1 MYASCGQVG
10 LTIDTKSKRFP
21 MFQSLFLLLNTQSV
35 SPSVFSVSISTA
47 ARDDHLADQS
57 PPQQQQ
63 QQQQQ
68 QQTLSPDKQMLNF
81 QPVPSRV
88 WASCGVDAAA
98 AVDNVVAVGL

>member
-1 MYASCGQVG
+1 
-10 LTIDTKSKRFP
+10 
-21 MFQSLFLLLNTQSV
+21 MFQVSNICLLLNTQSV

-68 QQTLSPDKQMLNF
+68 QTLSPDKQMLNF

-88 WASCGVDAAA
+88 GASCGVDAAA

>member
-1 MYASCGQVG
+1 
-10 LTIDTKSKRFP
+10 
-21 MFQSLFLLLNTQSV
+21 MFQSLCLLLNTQSV
-35 SPSVFSVSISTA
+35 SPSVFSVSIYTA

-88 WASCGVDAAA
+88 GASCGVDAAAA

>member
-1 MYASCGQVG
+1 
-10 LTIDTKSKRFP
+10 
-21 MFQSLFLLLNTQSV
+21 MFQVSNICLLLNTQSV

-63 QQQQQ
+63 QQQHQQQQQ

-88 WASCGVDAAA
+88 GASCGVDAAA

>member
-1 MYASCGQVG
+1 
-10 LTIDTKSKRFP
+10 
-21 MFQSLFLLLNTQSV
+21 MFQVSNTCLLLNTQSV

-98 AVDNVVAVGL
+98 AVDNVVAVGGCNHTGLAAAGGGRAPIK

>member
-1 MYASCGQVG
+1 M
-10 LTIDTKSKRFP
+10 
-21 MFQSLFLLLNTQSV
+21 LLNTQSV

-88 WASCGVDAAA
+88 WASFGVDAAA

>member
-1 MYASCGQVG
+1 
-10 LTIDTKSKRFP
+10 

-68 QQTLSPDKQMLNF
+68 QTLSPDKQMLNF

-88 WASCGVDAAA
+88 GASCGVDAA
-98 AVDNVVAVGL
+98 AVDNVVAVGGCNHTGLAAAGGGRAPIK